1 MALSAGTLLG
11 PYEIVSL
18 VGSGGMGEV
27 YRARDTR
34 LSRTVAV
41 KTLTAQVVDR
51 PDLKARFEREART
64 LATLSH
70 PHICSVFD
78 VGRQDGVDYLVM
90 EFLEGHTLAHRL
102 QGNGLP
108 LDEGLKIAIQLAD
121 ALNKAHRQNIVH
133 RDLKPAN
140 IVLTKSGAKISPAI
154 NSRSPPTDSVSW
166 FRNPSSRERRH
177 PSRFWSTGVQ
187 RAGNSPVAS
196 RPPFHLSPP
205 PFAARRLPRL
215 PGL

>member
-11 PYEIVSL
+11 PYEILSL

-41 KTLTAQVVDR
+41 KTLTAQVADR

-90 EFLEGHTLAHRL
+90 EFLEGQTLAHRL
-102 QGNGLP
+102 QGNGP
-108 LDEGLKIAIQLAD
+108 
-121 ALNKAHRQNIVH
+121 
-133 RDLKPAN
+133 
-140 IVLTKSGAKISPAI
+140 
-154 NSRSPPTDSVSW
+154 
-166 FRNPSSRERRH
+166 
-177 PSRFWSTGVQ
+177 
-187 RAGNSPVAS
+187 
-196 RPPFHLSPP
+196 
-205 PFAARRLPRL
+205 AAR
-215 PGL
+215 